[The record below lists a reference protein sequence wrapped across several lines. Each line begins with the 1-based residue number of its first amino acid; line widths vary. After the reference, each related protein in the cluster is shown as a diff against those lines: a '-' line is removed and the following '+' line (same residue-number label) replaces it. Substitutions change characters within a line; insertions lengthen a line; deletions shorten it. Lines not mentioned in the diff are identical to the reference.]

1 MATLK
6 FYTIQNKTA
15 RVLKFS
21 NSKVHHLKFIRGCY
35 AKSVLVIKP
44 GALLSQK
51 FYLFFLLFVL
61 LFSALYNEISGMLLS
76 LEL

>member
-1 MATLK
+1 M
-6 FYTIQNKTA
+6 FYTIQDKIA
-15 RVLKFS
+15 QVLKFS
-21 NSKVHHLKFIRGCY
+21 NSKVHHFKFIRGGY
-35 AKSVLVIKP
+35 AKSMLAIIP

-61 LFSALYNEISGMLLS
+61 HFSALYNEISGMLLS